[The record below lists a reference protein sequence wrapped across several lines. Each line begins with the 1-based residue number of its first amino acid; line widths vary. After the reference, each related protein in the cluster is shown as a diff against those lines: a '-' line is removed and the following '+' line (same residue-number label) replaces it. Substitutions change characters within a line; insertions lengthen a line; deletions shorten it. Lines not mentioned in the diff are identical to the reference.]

1 MFQAASFIAAA
12 PCVRDCSGILCER
25 ERGTG
30 AGRGTGNG
38 NGNWE
43 RGTGDGTGIGSGER
57 GTGDGGRDGIW
68 GAGRRWSEQR
78 YSGKPDGLA
87 GTHKKIER

>member
-25 ERGTG
+25 GRGR
-30 AGRGTGNG
+30 GRGTGTGIG

-43 RGTGDGTGIGSGER
+43 REREVGTGAGAGTGRNLGSGAEMER
-57 GTGDGGRDGIW
+57 AKIQRK
-68 GAGRRWSEQR
+68 ARRLSRNAQ
-78 YSGKPDGLA
+78 KN
-87 GTHKKIER
+87 

>member
-25 ERGTG
+25 ERERGTGIGDGNWGRELGTG
-30 AGRGTGNG
+30 AGTGAGIGNG

-43 RGTGDGTGIGSGER
+43 RE
-57 GTGDGGRDGIW
+57 RDGIW

-87 GTHKKIER
+87 GTHTKN